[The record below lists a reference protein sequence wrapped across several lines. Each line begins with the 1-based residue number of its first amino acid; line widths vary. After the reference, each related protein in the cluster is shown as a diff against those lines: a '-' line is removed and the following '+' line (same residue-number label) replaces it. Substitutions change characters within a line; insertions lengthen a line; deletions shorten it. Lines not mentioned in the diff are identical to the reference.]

1 VKILHRYLFTQV
13 AFTTL
18 VAVTILTALVVL
30 GNVFQR
36 IFELLVNNDVPFWTL
51 AQMVLLLFPQA
62 FTFTLPWGL
71 LVGVLLVFGRMS
83 HELELQAVRSAGI
96 GLLPFVAPVVLFS
109 LAITMLCF
117 FNNAVLA
124 PDALYKFKQ
133 MVFELTRNN
142 PTAFLRAQE
151 PIDRFSGYRIYLE
164 KKYGNSLEGIYI
176 WELDDNG
183 VPQRSIRAD
192 KGTIDADLRN
202 QSLNILLTN
211 ARVEN
216 RGKDS
221 TDVKAIQTGI
231 YARSF
236 PFSPPLED
244 ILKQS
249 GIKNNIS
256 LKSLG
261 DLNQEILTGGAGTMN
276 FIPLLT
282 ELQRRF
288 AFAFAPFTL
297 ALIGIPL
304 ALTTQR
310 KETSIGFVMSLGV
323 IVIYYLLIVVSKAL
337 EQKAAAYPEFIVW
350 LPNIAFQAVG
360 FYMLWK
366 ANRQPL

>member
-1 VKILHRYLFTQV
+1 MKILHRYLFKQV
-13 AFTTL
+13 ALTTL
-18 VAVTILTALVVL
+18 VAVAILTSLLVL

-36 IFELLVNNDVPFWTL
+36 IFELLVNNDVPFWTVT
-51 AQMVLLLFPQA
+51 QMVLLLFPQA

-96 GLLPFVAPVVLFS
+96 GLVPFIAPVVLFS
-109 LAITMLCF
+109 LGITLLCF
-117 FNNAVLA
+117 FNNAHLA
-124 PDALYKFKQ
+124 PQAMLKFKQ
-133 MVFELTRNN
+133 MVAELGRNN

-164 KKYGNSLEGIYI
+164 KKYGNTVEGIYI

-192 KGTIDADLRN
+192 KGTIFADLRDISVKI
-202 QSLNILLTN
+202 SLVN
-211 ARVEN
+211 ARVES
-216 RGKDS
+216 RSKEPG
-221 TDVKAIQTGI
+221 DVKAIQTGI
-231 YARSF
+231 HADQF
-236 PFSPPLED
+236 PVFIPLQD
-244 ILKQS
+244 ILKSQ
-249 GIKNNIS
+249 GIKNNNS
-256 LKSLG
+256 LKSLA
-261 DLNQEILTGGAGTMN
+261 DLNEEILTGGGGTIN

-323 IVIYYLLIVVSKAL
+323 IVIYYLLIVVSKAV
-337 EQKAAAYPEFIVW
+337 EQKASAYPEFIVW
-350 LPNIAFQAVG
+350 LPNIAFQAAG
-360 FYMLWK
+360 FWMIWK
-366 ANRQPL
+366 ANRQPV